1 MTVEN
6 IVRVLYT
13 GFNNFEVLKC
23 IMKHEE
29 FWISIIFLSAL
40 SYLLWN
46 IKRSKDDYIKDLS
59 KALLG
64 SWFSLAIIF
73 AGYRFF
79 NSETSMFEKLVSGDV
94 IIGVAVAFPILLTWY
109 RKDKK
114 EKKEENETKKKQY
127 IYQVYTEL
135 KSNYLKLKEDF
146 NKKEMNQI
154 LTLVSLE
161 QIIDRI
167 ELFEKISSDELKK
180 PTESTELFEP
190 IDFLSLF
197 VSVQEKLK
205 NLRSEI
211 ETSKDPNAL
220 YYSWRVLNNKI
231 INKIKS
237 TAPHYINFEEVYAID
252 FSKNFKLLEKY
263 ARASSFHGCE
273 FQVEDLQNF
282 ITANDG
288 LYVFEDIFL
297 DRKLTSEE
305 ISQIKD
311 DIELK
316 SYFYIDEF
324 GSINKYQTV
333 QENSK
338 EKTVMSTEQKVSKD
352 NQKYLNSEINR
363 KQNNKS
369 QKILVDIGGEEEAQN
384 DMIYERR
391 DLSDYGPINRF
402 IEYGKALNVSINEEN
417 SGVKQQILNILKG
430 VYKTSLNNM
439 SKDNSFI
446 SISKNFIPEM
456 KDSDKEKFE
465 WHSWNVLTE
474 KKINDHNISFFIFAI
489 KITEMKFEC
498 IVITRKELNE
508 LLKLKN
514 KTIDNRYFFYFAR
527 LK

>member
-6 IVRVLYT
+6 IVRALYN
-13 GFNNFEVLKC
+13 GFKPFEALIL

-40 SYLLWN
+40 AYLLWN

-64 SWFSLAIIF
+64 SWFSLAIVF

-79 NSETSMFEKLVSGDV
+79 NSKTGMFEKLVSGDV

-135 KSNYLKLKEDF
+135 KSDYLKLKEDF
-146 NKKEMNQI
+146 HKKEMNQI

-161 QIIDRI
+161 QIIDKI
-167 ELFEKISSDELKK
+167 ELFEKISSDEVKK

-211 ETSKDPNAL
+211 KNSKDPNTL
-220 YYSWRVLNNKI
+220 YYSWRILNNKI
-231 INKIKS
+231 IHKIKS
-237 TAPHYINFEEVYAID
+237 TAPHYMNFEEVYAID

-273 FQVEDLQNF
+273 FHVEDLQNF

-324 GSINKYQTV
+324 GSIHKYQAV

-338 EKTVMSTEQKVSKD
+338 EKTVISTEQKISKD
-352 NQKYLNSEINR
+352 NQKDLNSEINR
-363 KQNNKS
+363 KQKNKT
-369 QKILVDIGGEEEAQN
+369 QNILVDIKGEDEEQERN
-384 DMIYERR
+384 DIIYERR

-402 IEYGKALNVSINEEN
+402 ILYKKALNVSINDGT
-417 SGVKQQILNILKG
+417 SGVKQQIFNKLKD
-430 VYKTSLNNM
+430 KSKNAFPNM
-439 SKDNSFI
+439 SKVNSFI

-456 KDSDKEKFE
+456 KENDQRKWE
-465 WHSWNVLTE
+465 WHSWNVL
-474 KKINDHNISFFIFAI
+474 
-489 KITEMKFEC
+489 
-498 IVITRKELNE
+498 
-508 LLKLKN
+508 
-514 KTIDNRYFFYFAR
+514 
-527 LK
+527 

>member
-1 MTVEN
+1 MEA
-6 IVRVLYT
+6 
-13 GFNNFEVLKC
+13 LKL
-23 IMKHEE
+23 IINHEE
-29 FWISIIFLSAL
+29 FWIAIIFLSAL
-40 SYLLWN
+40 FFLLWN
-46 IKRSKDDYIKDLS
+46 INRSKDDYIKDLS

-64 SWFSLAIIF
+64 SLFSLAIVF
-73 AGYRFF
+73 GGYNSFR
-79 NSETSMFEKLVSGDV
+79 SETGMFHKLVSGEV
-94 IIGVAVAFPILLTWY
+94 IVGIAVAFPILLTWY

-135 KSNYLKLKEDF
+135 KSDYLKLKEDF
-146 NKKEMNQI
+146 HKKEMNQI

-167 ELFEKISSDELKK
+167 ELFERISGSEVDK
-180 PTESTELFEP
+180 PNESFEP

-197 VSVQEKLK
+197 VSIQEKLK
-205 NLRSEI
+205 NLRPEFEI
-211 ETSKDPNAL
+211 SKDPNSL
-220 YYSWRVLNNKI
+220 YYSWRILNNKI
-231 INKIKS
+231 IHKIKS
-237 TAPHYINFEEVYAID
+237 TAPNYMNFEDVCAID
-252 FSKNFKLLEKY
+252 FNKNSDLLWKY
-263 ARASSFHGCE
+263 ARASSFYGCE
-273 FQVEDLQNF
+273 FKANDLMQF
-282 ITANDG
+282 ITVNDG
-288 LYVFEDIFL
+288 LYIFKDVFL

-324 GSINKYQTV
+324 GSIHKYQTD
-333 QENSK
+333 QEISK
-338 EKTVMSTEQKVSKD
+338 EKTVMSTEQKTSKD
-352 NQKYLNSEINR
+352 NQKDLNSAINR
-363 KQNNKS
+363 KQKNKT
-369 QKILVDIGGEEEAQN
+369 QKILADTGGEDEEEYRKPF
-384 DMIYERR
+384 IYERR
-391 DLSDYGPINRF
+391 DLSDYGPINMF
-402 IEYGKALNVSINEEN
+402 IECGKALDVSINEEN
-417 SGVKQQILNILKG
+417 SGVKQQIFNILKR
-430 VYKTSLNNM
+430 VYEKSLNNM

-474 KKINDHNISFFIFAI
+474 KKINDHSISFFIFAI
-489 KITEMKFEC
+489 KITEIKFEC
-498 IVITRKELNE
+498 IVITRKELTE